1 MAKKSEKADFALLVE
16 EAEECFFGPSVLHV
30 MEEELDDVSSF
41 PGVLAANVLV
51 SDVSDDWSEVI
62 TIAWCKYG

>member
-1 MAKKSEKADFALLVE
+1 MK
-16 EAEECFFGPSVLHV
+16 EAEERFFGPSVLHV

-41 PGVLAANVLV
+41 PGVLAANVLDSV
-51 SDVSDDWSEVI
+51 VNDDSSEVM